1 HKRAEAL
8 NTRPLARMAPSV
20 FLPSFDISPP
30 FPAHP
35 ASGLCHSLRLY
46 QNRGRYGDRKADTA
60 FQPSRPSRV
69 PASRPAPAGEDS
81 PPSVHG
87 GNHALPIPQARPAVG
102 LTRRRSL
109 ALPIRRTRHR
119 TTQRLLA
126 SSTETVPA
134 RSLRDPAHRSPGDYA
149 FDAIGHSAH
158 PALPDPGADP
168 LPWHGPGLRR
178 RARGPTRSGLHRQRP
193 PPYTLPFPLSCCL
206 EP

>member
-8 NTRPLARMAPSV
+8 NTRPPARMAPSV

-69 PASRPAPAGEDS
+69 PASRPAPAGEDP

-87 GNHALPIPQARPAVG
+87 GTHALPIPQPPPAVG
-102 LTRRRSL
+102 LPRRRSL
-109 ALPIRRTRHR
+109 ALPTRRTRHR

-134 RSLRDPAHRSPGDYA
+134 RSLCDPAHRSPGHYP
-149 FDAIGHSAH
+149 FDAIRHSAP
-158 PALPDPGADP
+158 PAHPDPGAAP
-168 LPWHGPGLRR
+168 LPWPGPGLRG
-178 RARGPTRSGLHRQRP
+178 RARAPPRWGLHRQP
-193 PPYTLPFPLSCCL
+193 HPFYALPFPL
-206 EP
+206 